1 MGAQSPE
8 APTIYPQ
15 ATKIWNREP
24 GGVPKT
30 YDSQAKFWWTNNK
43 IVRGQKGDLGFEKC
57 GSSFEDL
64 VEAVNLRYIYVHALA
79 LFTLQLGWQGISN
92 YLDV

>member
-15 ATKIWNREP
+15 ATKISNKEP
-24 GGVPKT
+24 GGVPKA

-43 IVRGQKGDLGFEKC
+43 IVMGQKGDLGFKKC
-57 GSSFEDL
+57 ESSFEDL
-64 VEAVNLRYIYVHALA
+64 VEAVSLRYIYVHALA